1 MLTGVPMTE
10 QPIIAPNKAIG
21 NPIIADKG
29 LVQLSYWAA
38 STRNATNNAMMN
50 TMVVVLPACVS

>member
-1 MLTGVPMTE
+1 MTE